1 MPVKGSYMGLRS
13 GKNGTLELT
22 VHEYTM
28 EQVGGILTRSNLGVN
43 HHVVDKTGL
52 TGKYS
57 FTLDFAPTQ
66 GVGPAG
72 APTDAAASDPALTIF
87 QALEDQ
93 LGLKLQRGSETVDTV
108 VVDHVERPAA
118 N

>member
-1 MPVKGSYMGLRS
+1 
-13 GKNGTLELT
+13 
-22 VHEYTM
+22 
-28 EQVGGILTRSNLGVN
+28 VN
-43 HHVVDKTGL
+43 HHVADKTGL

-57 FTLDFAPTQ
+57 FTLNFTPTQ

-72 APTDAAASDPALTIF
+72 GTADAAASDPAPTIF

-93 LGLKLQRGSETVDTV
+93 LGLKLQRGTVPIDTV
-108 VVDHVERPAA
+108 VVDHVEKPAA